1 MCQAM
6 AHSPVSFI
14 STGVVRSPGAAEFIT
29 QCVMGPRLKIE
40 KPVHLMKNSL
50 QLRHCVLELLCTHVW
65 PWLGHSHPP
74 TPLHKRQG
82 KMTCPNGRNALENKH
97 EMGRKSCHTQY

>member
-6 AHSPVSFI
+6 AQSPVSFI
-14 STGVVRSPGAAEFIT
+14 STGVRSPGAAEFIT

-50 QLRHCVLELLCTHVW
+50 QLRHCFLELLCTHVW
-65 PWLGHSHPP
+65 PWLGHSHPS

-82 KMTCPNGRNALENKH
+82 KMTCPNERNALEIKH
-97 EMGRKSCHTQY
+97 EMGGKSCHTQY